1 MIERAVVTD
10 LGRLADYHA
19 HAVVDEET
27 PPDGRPRMDLDPGE
41 EAGQMRD
48 TTREPFQVRAPQGMT
63 GMVENDRVHPWIAG
77 QDLERVSGRGVPF
90 EYALDVFPDTFEHG
104 TPPRP
109 AWAARSRSY
118 SMSMAARASLP
129 SLPRILPMN
138 TEPHAPEN
146 SPLSLREALGSVL
159 AAAVGV
165 QSNRNRERD
174 SRRASA
180 RQVVILGL
188 LGTLAFVLLV
198 YGVVRLVLSL
208 AIG

>member
-1 MIERAVVTD
+1 
-10 LGRLADYHA
+10 
-19 HAVVDEET
+19 
-27 PPDGRPRMDLDPGE
+27 
-41 EAGQMRD
+41 
-48 TTREPFQVRAPQGMT
+48 
-63 GMVENDRVHPWIAG
+63 
-77 QDLERVSGRGVPF
+77 
-90 EYALDVFPDTFEHG
+90 
-104 TPPRP
+104 
-109 AWAARSRSY
+109 
-118 SMSMAARASLP
+118 
-129 SLPRILPMN
+129 MN
-138 TEPHAPEN
+138 TERHAPED

-198 YGVVRLVLSL
+198 YGAVRLVLSL